1 MVIEVSDTGIG
12 IDPGIIRKIFVPFEQ
27 GDKDI
32 VRQFGGLGLGLAISK
47 AIIDAH
53 GGAIAV
59 RSEGR
64 DLGAAFRSISLT
76 GVPGT
81 PGNVVEK

>member
-1 MVIEVSDTGIG
+1 MRSALIPWNHSEFLYHLKQRHSL
-12 IDPGIIRKIFVPFEQ
+12 
-27 GDKDI
+27 
-32 VRQFGGLGLGLAISK
+32 RQLGGLGLGLAISK

-53 GGAIAV
+53 GGAISGP
-59 RSEGR
+59 RRREGSWSR
-64 DLGAAFRSISLT
+64 VYRQLGLA